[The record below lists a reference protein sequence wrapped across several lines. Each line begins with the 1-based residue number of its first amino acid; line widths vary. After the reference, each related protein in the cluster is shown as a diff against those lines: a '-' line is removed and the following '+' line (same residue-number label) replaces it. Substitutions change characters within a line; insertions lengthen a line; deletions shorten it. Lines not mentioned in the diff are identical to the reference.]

1 MSLPTLD
8 DVRTRLE
15 DRVQTQ
21 IDENEEVNQNL
32 TDEPTI
38 HELIYDELRS
48 LNSSLESIDE
58 RLVENNDLLFQ
69 IRYHL
74 PTKSGRNNDELLN
87 QEEINNLFNDMNATN
102 NGQKIKKIKF
112 SGNERHLLYQALG
125 SRIKDIE
132 STPPWENK
140 SNVVNSYKDLLK
152 KIKTSKQWNG

>member
-8 DVRTRLE
+8 DVRTRIE
-15 DRVQTQ
+15 NRSQDQTDDNGE
-21 IDENEEVNQNL
+21 INREI

-48 LNSSLESIDE
+48 LNDSLESIDE
-58 RLVENNDLLFQ
+58 RLVENNDLLYQ

-74 PTKSGRNNDELLN
+74 PTKSGRNNDELLK
-87 QEEINNLFNDMNATN
+87 QEEIDGLFNNMDATN

-125 SRIKDIE
+125 SRIRDIE

-140 SNVVNSYKDLLK
+140 GKVVDSYKDLLK